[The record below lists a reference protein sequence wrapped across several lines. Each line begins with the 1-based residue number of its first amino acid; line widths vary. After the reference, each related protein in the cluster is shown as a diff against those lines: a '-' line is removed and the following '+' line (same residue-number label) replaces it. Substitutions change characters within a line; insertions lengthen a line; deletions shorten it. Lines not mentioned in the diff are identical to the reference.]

1 MNLSRRVTGLKP
13 SATLAVANLAA
24 SLKRRGVPV
33 LSFAA
38 GEPDFDSPQA
48 AKDAAA
54 LALANNDTRYLP
66 TAGDHASRQ
75 LVADILAR
83 DNLIPGLSP
92 DHVAITTGVKMALY
106 LTFHALFD
114 HPAPGEQPQEL
125 LLPVPAWVSF
135 APMAQLAGARV
146 VPLPTSPES
155 DFKLTPNQLR
165 NAISPRARALVINS
179 PSNPCGTMYSP
190 DELRALAAV
199 VADAAAST
207 APDLVVVADELYQKI
222 VFGPHPF
229 MSIGSVRDIAHRTL
243 TVNGPAKAYAMTG
256 WRLGWVSGSGDFGK
270 AAIDAIV
277 KLQGQTTT
285 SVTGFS
291 AAGMRAALTNS
302 HHDIERMRLAFAR
315 RASLIH
321 RLLSDIPGLRVPT
334 PAGAFYAFPDISHYL
349 GRSTRDGLRL
359 DTPAQLAAEL
369 LNKHHVAV
377 VPGEDFGGCGDRSIR
392 LSFAC
397 SEDQI
402 TQGVARLKDFLLAL
416 S

>member
-1 MNLSRRVTGLKP
+1 MHLSSRVTGLKP

-54 LALANNDTRYLP
+54 QALANNDTRYLP
-66 TAGDHASRQ
+66 TAGDPASRQ
-75 LVADILAR
+75 LVAQILTR
-83 DNLIPGLSP
+83 DNHIPDLTP

-106 LTFHALFD
+106 LTFQALFD
-114 HPAPGEQPQEL
+114 HPAPAQEPDEL

-146 VPLPTSPES
+146 VPLPTTPES
-155 DFKLTPNQLR
+155 DFKITPAQLKA
-165 NAISPRARALVINS
+165 AISPRARALVINS

-190 DELRALAAV
+190 DELGALAAV
-199 VADAAAST
+199 VADAAATT
-207 APDLVVVADELYQKI
+207 APNLVVVADELYQKI
-222 VFGPHPF
+222 VFGPHRF
-229 MSIGSVRDIAHRTL
+229 MSIGSIPGIAQRTL

-285 SVTGFS
+285 AVTGFS
-291 AAGMRAALTNS
+291 AAGMRAALTSS
-302 HHDIERMRLAFAR
+302 HDDVERMRLAFAR
-315 RASLIH
+315 RAQLIH
-321 RLLSDIPGLRVPT
+321 RLLSDIPGLRVPR
-334 PAGAFYAFPDISHYL
+334 PDGAFYAFPDISHYL
-349 GRSTRDGLRL
+349 GKSTRAGLRL
-359 DTPAQLAAEL
+359 DTP
-369 LNKHHVAV
+369 
-377 VPGEDFGGCGDRSIR
+377 
-392 LSFAC
+392 
-397 SEDQI
+397 
-402 TQGVARLKDFLLAL
+402 
-416 S
+416 